1 MKFIL
6 VSILFVIT
14 SCSTYAQPKII
25 IGIAGGSGSGKTT
38 LAHKILDAFPNRAVL
53 ISQDSYYK
61 GLEGMSQEEMAHAN
75 FDHPQA
81 LDFDLLKKHL
91 IALKQGED
99 VDLPIYDFVT
109 HTRKNVTKQVHS
121 QDLIIV
127 EGILLFAIP
136 NIYTLFDLT
145 CFVDTDDDIRLLRR
159 MERDIQ
165 ERGRTFESIKKQYIH
180 TVKPM
185 HMRFVEPSKK
195 NAHIIIPFGKEN
207 EIAISLLISKVREA
221 LDN

>member
-1 MKFIL
+1 MKL
-6 VSILFVIT
+6 MIT
-14 SCSTYAQPKII
+14 CIFFFTISCVAHAQPKMI

-38 LAHKILDAFPNRAVL
+38 LAHKILDAFPQQATL

-61 GLEGMSQEEMAHAN
+61 GLEGMSEEQKAMAN

-81 LDFDLLKKHL
+81 LDFDLLKQHL
-91 IALKQGED
+91 IALKQGD
-99 VDLPIYDFVT
+99 DIDQPVYDFFT
-109 HTRKNVTKQVHS
+109 HTRKHHTTRVHS

-127 EGILLFAIP
+127 EGILLFAVP
-136 NIYTLFDLT
+136 EIYSLFDLT

-159 MERDIQ
+159 MERDIH
-165 ERGRTFESIKKQYIH
+165 ERGRSFESIKKQYLH

-221 LDN
+221 LEH